1 MKDLCVFV
9 PMTKNLVIYDNI
21 LHHYIYLQ
29 VNYYLS
35 NGYIPL
41 KIKMAIM
48 DEYVMNAKSFDE
60 CYDVTSH
67 DMLRYLTIEDVQ
79 DMEWAED
86 LDEVTWGR

>member
-1 MKDLCVFV
+1 MIIF
-9 PMTKNLVIYDNI
+9 Y
-21 LHHYIYLQ
+21 HHYIYLQ

-60 CYDVTSH
+60 CYDGWYA
-67 DMLRYLTIEDVQ
+67 R
-79 DMEWAED
+79 
-86 LDEVTWGR
+86 